1 MVGEEN
7 MGVVRG
13 SSILGGTAVLE
24 LMLQEWGYSLKYIV
38 SCKQAEM
45 PLSVPWD
52 PSNQV
57 CLSYNRVSSLK
68 MLVAKD
74 NWVLSSES
82 NQVRLYTLEEDKF
95 LSFHM
100 EMLVH
105 VDTAQAFLLLSDLR
119 RRPEWDKHCWQQGCR
134 PPGHT
139 PTQCPLTAPTPSS
152 WVWLPGLQVSY
163 YNQATPGVLKYV
175 TTNVTGLSSEFYT
188 TFKACEQFLLDN
200 RNDLAPSL
208 QTL

>member
-1 MVGEEN
+1 
-7 MGVVRG
+7 MGAGQTGCARKK
-13 SSILGGTAVLE
+13 IRLDR
-24 LMLQEWGYSLKYIV
+24 KYIV

-57 CLSYNRVSSLK
+57 YLSYNNVSSLK

-119 RRPEWDKHCWQQGCR
+119 RRPVWDKHCRW
-134 PPGHT
+134 
-139 PTQCPLTAPTPSS
+139 
-152 WVWLPGLQVSY
+152 VSY

-188 TFKACEQFLLDN
+188 TFKACEHFLLDN
-200 RNDLAPSL
+200 WNDLAPSL